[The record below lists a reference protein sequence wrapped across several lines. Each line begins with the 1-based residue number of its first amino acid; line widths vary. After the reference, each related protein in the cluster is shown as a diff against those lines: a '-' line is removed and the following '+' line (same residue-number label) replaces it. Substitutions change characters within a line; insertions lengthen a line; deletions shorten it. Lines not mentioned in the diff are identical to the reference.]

1 MGIVQK
7 DALRTTLVTYF
18 GLILGYVNKVFLFL
32 WLLTTAEIGLI
43 NLIFTL
49 GTLFAQFA
57 NLGTVNA
64 IWKFFPYIKNDQ
76 RKHYGFLTLNL
87 LIVACGIFF
96 FGSLIILFNSI
107 IVDGFKEHSP
117 LFTDYYLWVIPV
129 GIGVV
134 LYKVLD
140 IYLRALFKNVFS
152 VIANEVIFRIVQTA
166 ILLLFALDILGFHQ
180 MLISLCLAQFIPP
193 LLLIGYLQRIGE
205 WHFSLRS
212 ISVPKRMRRIVL
224 NYSFFSYV
232 NSLAAVLVISLDSI
246 MIARMIGLE
255 GNGVYSMMVFLAAVM
270 MVPYTAIIRVS
281 APLVSEHWKT
291 RDMTAMRKLYSQV
304 SSVSLFIALFLFM
317 CVWINRFDFISF
329 LSPEKQ
335 VDFLPGIAVFLA
347 LMCGRVL
354 DMYFGLNGSILV
366 SSKKY
371 KYDIL
376 FTSILIV
383 VVILLNLWFIPI
395 WGITGAAV
403 STAIAYFGYN
413 MARLIFVWYHYNLHP
428 FAKGQLLV
436 MILFAGNVLLFE
448 RLPIDLGS
456 AVLNI
461 IVKTAAFGILFALPV
476 YVFRIEP
483 EIVNYVNKVVKK
495 SSRK

>member
-7 DALRTTLVTYF
+7 DALRTTLVSYF

-57 NLGTVNA
+57 NLGTVNT
-64 IWKFFPYIKNDQ
+64 IWKFFPYVKNEP

-87 LIVACGIFF
+87 LIVACGILFF
-96 FGSLIILFNSI
+96 SSLILLFSTF
-107 IVDGFKEHSP
+107 IVDRFKENSA

-140 IYLRALFKNVFS
+140 MYLRALYKNVFS
-152 VIANEVIFRIVQTA
+152 VIANEVIFRIAQSI
-166 ILLLFALDILGFHQ
+166 ILVLFAAEILNFDQ
-180 MLISLCLAQFIPP
+180 LLISLCLAQFIPP
-193 LLLIGYLQRIGE
+193 LLIIFYLRRIGE
-205 WHFSLRS
+205 WHFSLKSISIPAKLRS
-212 ISVPKRMRRIVL
+212 IIV
-224 NYSFFSYV
+224 NYSSFSYI

-246 MIARMIGLE
+246 MIAQMIGLS
-255 GNGVYSMMVFLAAVM
+255 GNGVYSMMVFLTAVL
-270 MVPYTAIIRVS
+270 MVPYTSIIRVS

-291 RDMTAMRKLYSQV
+291 RNMKEMGKLYRQV
-304 SSVSLFIALFLFM
+304 SSVSLFIGLFLFM
-317 CVWINRFDFISF
+317 CVWVNRLDFLSF

-335 VDFLPGIAVFLA
+335 SDFLPGIYVFLA
-347 LMCGRVL
+347 LMCGRML

-376 FTSILIV
+376 FTSVLIL
-383 VVILLNLWFIPI
+383 VVILLNLWLIPI
-395 WGITGAAV
+395 WGIVGAAI
-403 STAIAYFGYN
+403 STACAYFGYN
-413 MARLIFVWYHYNLHP
+413 VIRLIFVWYHYKLHP
-428 FAKGQLLV
+428 FSKSQLLV
-436 MILFAGNVLLFE
+436 LIIFVFNVMIFEWLPMDIGNAWLNIASKTALFGLLF
-448 RLPIDLGS
+448 P
-456 AVLNI
+456 
-461 IVKTAAFGILFALPV
+461 LPV
-476 YVFRIEP
+476 YFLNVEP
-483 EIVNYVNKVVKK
+483 EIVTYVDKVKAK
-495 SSRK
+495 IFGK